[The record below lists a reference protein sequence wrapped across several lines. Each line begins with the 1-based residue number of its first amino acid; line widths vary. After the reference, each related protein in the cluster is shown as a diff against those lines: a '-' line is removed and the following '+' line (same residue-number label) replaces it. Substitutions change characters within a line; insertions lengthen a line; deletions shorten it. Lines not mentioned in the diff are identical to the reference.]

1 MSDTETTE
9 GTEEEAGRIQSIADL
24 TSKVDKLT
32 ELVERFL
39 PTHAEAQAHTEKRL
53 NRATTAADQ
62 AATVAELTRDELR
75 KAREEEAA
83 EQAAAAEH
91 ADRETVRQRLAKL
104 EEAPP
109 APPVRRTTRLLGWGD
124 GR

>member
-1 MSDTETTE
+1 VSDTETDE
-9 GTEEEAGRIQSIADL
+9 GTDEAGRIQSITDL
-24 TSKVDKLT
+24 AAKVDKLT

-39 PTHAEAQAHTEKRL
+39 PTHAEAQEHTEKRL
-53 NRATTAADQ
+53 TRATTAADQ

-75 KAREEEAA
+75 KAREEEVA
-83 EQAAAAEH
+83 EQAAAAEN

-109 APPVRRTTRLLGWGD
+109 AAPVRRTTKLLGWGD